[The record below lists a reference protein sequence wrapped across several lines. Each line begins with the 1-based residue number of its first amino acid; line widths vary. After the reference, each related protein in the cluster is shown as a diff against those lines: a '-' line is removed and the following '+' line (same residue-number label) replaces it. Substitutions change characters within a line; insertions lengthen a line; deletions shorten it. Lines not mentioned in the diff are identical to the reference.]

1 MEADGCGAP
10 PMRSSLAA
18 SLSLLTGDAASRQ
31 LRTGLGLGLGIR
43 PPANHG
49 RPAVA
54 GCRPVASGTHAEQR
68 LATSLAPMP
77 ESHAQ
82 GLLTQRVAA
91 AVAGDRPQREE
102 GDGPHHR
109 SL

>member
-1 MEADGCGAP
+1 MAAGHLPCGAP
-10 PMRSSLAA
+10 LPPQPK
-18 SLSLLTGDAASRQ
+18 LTGDAAA
-31 LRTGLGLGLGIR
+31 GLGYL
-43 PPANHG
+43 
-49 RPAVA
+49 
-54 GCRPVASGTHAEQR
+54 CRVRVPMSGTHAEQR
-68 LATSLAPMP
+68 LAPMPHAHTAAEQRLAPMP
-77 ESHAQ
+77 ESQSQ

>member
-1 MEADGCGAP
+1 MEADGCGSP

-31 LRTGLGLGLGIR
+31 LCTGLGLGLGLR
-43 PPANHG
+43 PPANHV

-54 GCRPVASGTHAEQR
+54 GCRPVAAGTHAAQR
-68 LATSLAPMP
+68 LAPTP
-77 ESHAQ
+77 ESQSQ
-82 GLLTQRVAA
+82 GLLTQCVAA

-102 GDGPHHR
+102 GDGPHDR
-109 SL
+109 RL